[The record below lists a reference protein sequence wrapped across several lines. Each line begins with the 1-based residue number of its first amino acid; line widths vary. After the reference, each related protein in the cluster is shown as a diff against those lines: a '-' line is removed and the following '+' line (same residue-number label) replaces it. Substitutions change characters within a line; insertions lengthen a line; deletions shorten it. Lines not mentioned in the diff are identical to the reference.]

1 MNRKWTMKMR
11 SSELPDWS
19 LRVQSTGVEVR
30 RACLMQ
36 KHYATSRVVKIIRSM
51 EEKYICQRS
60 WDCCRKAITRS
71 ASMDL
76 TISGTWD
83 HKNKQTDRTTSAV
96 IIITSILVAG
106 AMKWTT
112 LGWVCVCVC
121 RYCNILCIYTY
132 LKRGG
137 DDGGGDYYRKWAAS
151 EIFAITADAPVA
163 AFRINRNVFGSLFKV
178 QLKYNSHSAA
188 NPPSP
193 LGCLTMRHSLPGRS
207 LPYSKKKVVSPL

>member
-1 MNRKWTMKMR
+1 MLLYSLPDNLQNKNKIRPKSQMMNGKWTMKMR

-112 LGWVCVCVC
+112 LGCVCVCVATAI
-121 RYCNILCIYTY
+121 YYACIFKTRWRRRRR
-132 LKRGG
+132 LLSKMGC
-137 DDGGGDYYRKWAAS
+137 
-151 EIFAITADAPVA
+151 
-163 AFRINRNVFGSLFKV
+163 FRDF
-178 QLKYNSHSAA
+178 
-188 NPPSP
+188 
-193 LGCLTMRHSLPGRS
+193 RHYGRCTRRCIQDQ
-207 LPYSKKKVVSPL
+207 